1 MIQQISKILIVEDEP
16 KVASFIKRGLEENG
30 YVCDIAGD
38 GLTGKKMFETDRYD
52 LIILDI
58 NLPFKNG
65 VELCKEIRRVNQKIP
80 VIMLTALGTTEDKL
94 LGFDS
99 GADDYLLKPFEF
111 RELLARVRALLKR
124 ISNTE
129 TGEDIL
135 KFLDLE
141 INLSNNEVKRGGVK
155 IELTHK
161 EFTLLAYLLKNKG
174 RVVSR
179 ADIAENVWDVN
190 FDTGTNTIDVYVNF
204 LRKKI
209 DKNFSSKLIHTQIGF
224 GYILKEEGNEF

>member
-1 MIQQISKILIVEDEP
+1 MIQHNNGILIVEDEP

-30 YVCDIAGD
+30 YSCDIAGD
-38 GLTGKKMFETDRYD
+38 GLTGKKMFDAERYD

-58 NLPFKNG
+58 HLPFKNG
-65 VELCKEIRRVNQKIP
+65 IDLCKEIRRVNQKIP

-124 ISNTE
+124 ISNIE
-129 TGEDIL
+129 TGDDIL
-135 KFLDLE
+135 TFLDLE
-141 INLSNNEVKRGGVK
+141 INLSNYEVKRGGIK
-155 IELTHK
+155 IELTQK
-161 EFTLLAYLLKNKG
+161 EFALLAYLLKNKD

-209 DKNFSSKLIHTQIGF
+209 DKNFSSRLIHTQIGF
-224 GYILKEEGNEF
+224 GYILKEERE